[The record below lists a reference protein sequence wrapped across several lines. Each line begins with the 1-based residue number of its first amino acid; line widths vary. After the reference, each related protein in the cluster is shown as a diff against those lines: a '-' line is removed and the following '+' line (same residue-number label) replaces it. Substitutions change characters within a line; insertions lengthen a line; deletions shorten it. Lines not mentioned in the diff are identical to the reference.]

1 MRASLQ
7 GAVMRRAF
15 IYDEAMGVVDHY
27 GITKEDVLLHVLPVH
42 HATGIGIMFFP
53 FLIGGALL
61 EFKSGSFSPEWLW
74 ERWKQG
80 GTTFFSGVPTI
91 YMRSMRYFQQKLA
104 SRPDA
109 QQYVDGA
116 RALRACICGTSALPK
131 SIADWWTGLLGRQIL
146 LRYGMTETGAVF
158 KVRMG
163 DNSVPDGSVGK
174 IQPGCDVR
182 LSEGDQG
189 EILAKSPG
197 MFSKFLFDS
206 EATRASHTPDG
217 YYKTGDIAKR
227 EGEYYWILGRAS
239 VDIIKSGEYRHCS
252 PGNPCSP
259 LTVVFAGGYKISALD
274 IERELLSLPYIAEAM
289 VVGVSDEEY
298 GERVAA
304 AVVLKDVA
312 DVPPNDRKNVPDIP
326 DIEKLRSDLRHR
338 LAGYKLPTVL
348 RIVKDEFPKSQTG
361 KVVKKKLGPEYFPGN
376 YRDSPEVQFWRS
388 KGKSKL

>member
-1 MRASLQ
+1 MRALLQ

-27 GITKEDVLLHVLPVH
+27 GITADDVLLHVLPVH

-61 EFKSGSFSPEWLW
+61 EFKSGSFSAEWLW

-109 QQYVDGA
+109 QQYVHGA

-131 SIADWWTGLLGRQIL
+131 SIADWWTGLLGRPIL

-163 DNSVPDGSVGK
+163 DDSVPDGSVGK

-189 EILAKSPG
+189 EILAKSSG

-217 YYKTGDIAKR
+217 YYKTGDIAKK

-239 VDIIKSGEYRHCS
+239 VDIIKSGEYRHCF
-252 PGNPCSP
+252 PRRPA
-259 LTVVFAGGYKISALD
+259 LTV
-274 IERELLSLPYIAEAM
+274 
-289 VVGVSDEEY
+289 
-298 GERVAA
+298 
-304 AVVLKDVA
+304 
-312 DVPPNDRKNVPDIP
+312 DRCVCRWIQDQ
-326 DIEKLRSDLRHR
+326 R
-338 LAGYKLPTVL
+338 A
-348 RIVKDEFPKSQTG
+348 
-361 KVVKKKLGPEYFPGN
+361 
-376 YRDSPEVQFWRS
+376 
-388 KGKSKL
+388 